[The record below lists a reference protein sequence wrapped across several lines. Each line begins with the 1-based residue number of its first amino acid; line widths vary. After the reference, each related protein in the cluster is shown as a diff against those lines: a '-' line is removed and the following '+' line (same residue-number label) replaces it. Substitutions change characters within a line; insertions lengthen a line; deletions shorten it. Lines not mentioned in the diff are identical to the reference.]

1 MARTETPARIARR
14 LESSRRW
21 FSLVPPEGV
30 PIRFEIAGL
39 AARFGAQLL
48 DILITVVIMAAIII
62 VLAFLPFDIE
72 PVVTSLA
79 AILLLMIRAPYYI
92 LTELFWNG
100 QTIGKRAT
108 GLRVLGADG
117 RGLTTHAVVARNLMK
132 EVEIFMPGTLLLAS
146 GGLGLFW
153 NLVLTLWIAVVLIV
167 PLANRKRQRLGDL
180 IANTYV
186 MVGPKSVLLPDLSS
200 STPTDAFDFTP
211 AQLEHYGR
219 FELQTL
225 ESLLRTE
232 TTTQG
237 SGERRRESL
246 IQVAAQIRRK
256 IGYEAAVPDS
266 RVEEFLH
273 AFYTAQRAFLE
284 QKRIFGDVRDDK
296 HHRADSPFNHQASNH
311 QASNHQASNHQASHK
326 GRT

>member
-1 MARTETPARIARR
+1 MAHTETPAQIARR
-14 LESSRRW
+14 LEKSRRW
-21 FSLVPPEGV
+21 FDLIPPEGV
-30 PIRFEIAGL
+30 PIRFEVAGL
-39 AARFGAQLL
+39 AGRFGAQLL
-48 DILITVVIMAAIII
+48 DILITVVVMMAIII
-62 VLAFLPFDIE
+62 VLAFLPFDIA
-72 PVVTSLA
+72 PVVNSLA
-79 AILLLMIRAPYYI
+79 AILMLMIRAPYYI

-132 EVEIFMPGTLLLAS
+132 EVEIFMPGTLLLVS
-146 GGLGLFW
+146 GGLDLFW
-153 NLVLTLWIAVVLIV
+153 NLVLLAWILVVLIV
-167 PLANRKRQRLGDL
+167 PLASKKRQRLGDL

-186 MVGPKSVLLPDLSS
+186 MVRPKSVLLPDLSTS
-200 STPTDAFDFTP
+200 VSANVFDFTP

-232 TTTQG
+232 AKTRG
-237 SGERRRESL
+237 SDARRRDSL

-256 IGYEAAVPDS
+256 IGYEEPVPDS
-266 RVEEFLH
+266 RVAEFLH

-296 HHRADSPFNHQASNH
+296 HHRDMDT
-311 QASNHQASNHQASHK
+311 
-326 GRT
+326 G